1 MGIAAIQEVLL
12 AKAGRFFKMSFTEKI
27 KKMTTI
33 ELIDDLITP
42 LSPTD
47 TVQHALKLMLEGKV
61 SHLPL
66 VNQTVFEGI
75 VGEECLLEAAD
86 ENLTLGELNLSP
98 VPVSVSQS
106 DHFYNALRLMA
117 QNRISL
123 VAVTDANNTYLGA
136 LTAETAMYTMTE
148 TMSLGNPGGIIVL
161 QVNETDF
168 SLSEIARIVES
179 NDAKIL
185 SMGLSSLPNS
195 SLLQITLKLNR
206 INIEAVLQTF
216 ARFEYDIP
224 AYFGMNEKDED
235 LLRDRYDSLMMYL
248 KI

>member
-1 MGIAAIQEVLL
+1 
-12 AKAGRFFKMSFTEKI
+12 
-27 KKMTTI
+27 MTTI

-47 TVQHALKLMLEGKV
+47 TVKNALALMLECKV

-66 VNQTVFEGI
+66 VSQLMFEGI
-75 VGEECLLEAAD
+75 VAEESLLEIDD
-86 ENLTLGELNLSP
+86 ENMTLGEINLTT
-98 VPVSVSQS
+98 VPVAIGQS
-106 DHFYNALRLMA
+106 DHFYNALRLMT
-117 QNRISL
+117 QNRLSL
-123 VAVTDANNTYLGA
+123 VAVTSEDNTYLGA

-148 TMSLGNPGGIIVL
+148 TMSIGNPGGIIVL
-161 QVNETDF
+161 QVSETDF

-216 ARFEYDIP
+216 SRFEYDVA

-235 LLRDRYDSLMMYL
+235 LLRDRYESLMMYL

>member
-1 MGIAAIQEVLL
+1 
-12 AKAGRFFKMSFTEKI
+12 
-27 KKMTTI
+27 MTTI

-47 TVQHALKLMLEGKV
+47 TVQHALALMLECKV

-66 VNQTVFEGI
+66 VNQSAFEGI
-75 VGEECLLEAAD
+75 VAEESLLETAD
-86 ENLTLGELNLSP
+86 ENLTLGEINLLPLP
-98 VPVSVSQS
+98 VAISQS

-117 QNRISL
+117 QNRLSL
-123 VAVTDANNTYLGA
+123 IAVTSKDNTYLGA
-136 LTAETAMYTMTE
+136 LTAEAAMHTMTE
-148 TMSLGNPGGIIVL
+148 TMSLANPGGIIVL
-161 QVNETDF
+161 QVSETDF

-195 SLLQITLKLNR
+195 NLLQITLKLNR

-216 ARFEYDIP
+216 TRFEYDIS

-235 LLRDRYDSLMMYL
+235 LLRDRYESLMMYL
-248 KI
+248 KL

>member
-1 MGIAAIQEVLL
+1 
-12 AKAGRFFKMSFTEKI
+12 
-27 KKMTTI
+27 MTTI

-42 LSPTD
+42 LLPTD
-47 TVQHALKLMLEGKV
+47 TVQRALALMDQGKV

-66 VNQTVFEGI
+66 VNQLVYEGTVS
-75 VGEECLLEAAD
+75 EESLLEIDD
-86 ENLTLGELNLSP
+86 ENLTLAEINLSP
-98 VPVSVSQS
+98 VPVAILEG

-117 QNRISL
+117 QNRLSL
-123 VAVTDANNTYLGA
+123 IAVTSQDNTYLGA
-136 LTAETAMYTMTE
+136 LTAETAMYKMTE

-161 QVNETDF
+161 QVSETDF

-179 NDAKIL
+179 NDAKIM

-195 SLLQITLKLNR
+195 SLLHITLKLNR

-216 ARFEYDIP
+216 ARFEYDIT

-248 KI
+248 KL

>member
-1 MGIAAIQEVLL
+1 
-12 AKAGRFFKMSFTEKI
+12 
-27 KKMTTI
+27 MTTI
-33 ELIDDLITP
+33 ELIDDLISP

-47 TVQHALKLMLEGKV
+47 TVQHALALMLDCKV

-66 VNQTVFEGI
+66 VNQSTFEGI
-75 VGEECLLEAAD
+75 ISEESLLDKDD
-86 ENLTLGELNLSP
+86 ENLTLGEINLTT
-98 VPVSVSQS
+98 VPVSISQS

-117 QNRISL
+117 QNRLSL
-123 VAVTDANNTYLGA
+123 IAVTSQDNTYLGA
-136 LTAETAMYTMTE
+136 LTAETAMREITE

-185 SMGLSSLPNS
+185 SMGVSNLPNNGS
-195 SLLQITLKLNR
+195 LQITLKLNR
-206 INIEAVLQTF
+206 INIESVLQTF
-216 ARFEYDIP
+216 TRFEYNIP

-248 KI
+248 KL

>member
-1 MGIAAIQEVLL
+1 
-12 AKAGRFFKMSFTEKI
+12 
-27 KKMTTI
+27 MTTI
-33 ELIDDLITP
+33 ELIDDLISP

-47 TVQHALKLMLEGKV
+47 TVQHALALMLDCKV

-66 VNQTVFEGI
+66 VNQSTFEGI
-75 VGEECLLEAAD
+75 ISEESLLDNDD
-86 ENLTLGELNLSP
+86 ENLTLGEINLTT
-98 VPVSVSQS
+98 VPVSISQN

-117 QNRISL
+117 QNRLSL
-123 VAVTDANNTYLGA
+123 IAVTSQDNTYLGA
-136 LTAETAMYTMTE
+136 LTAETAMREITE

-185 SMGLSSLPNS
+185 SMGVSNLPNNGS
-195 SLLQITLKLNR
+195 LQITLKLNR
-206 INIEAVLQTF
+206 INIESVLQTF
-216 ARFEYDIP
+216 TRFEYNIP

-248 KI
+248 KL